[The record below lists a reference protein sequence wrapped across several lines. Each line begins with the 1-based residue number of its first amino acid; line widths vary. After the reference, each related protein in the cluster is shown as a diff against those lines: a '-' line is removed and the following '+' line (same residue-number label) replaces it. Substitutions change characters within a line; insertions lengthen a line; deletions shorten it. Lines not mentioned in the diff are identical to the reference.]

1 MAMIDEPAAPAHEA
15 QATHYDQLQKQIGE
29 IRQQNGKSYHDGA
42 QVEDWLDHTLGAAN
56 WSFRVIDHG
65 RDEESDELWMSGE
78 LDATFWL
85 PDDEGD
91 LHPHRVVKQN
101 FGSQQI
107 KRFKTR
113 SDGEGGMIAGKPI
126 SIGDDRK
133 GAATDCLKRCARLL
147 GVSRYLWRKPE
158 NLDLP
163 YRRDEDEE
171 EARNRPVGRPQGA
184 PARSTSPKPAPAPIR
199 PQAAPAASEP
209 LDPSSRAA
217 MEHHYEALR
226 EDALRRGFQA
236 SWSGKSASA
245 WNDLQLPQYVGLL
258 DRFLARKQGAA

>member
-65 RDEESDELWMSGE
+65 RD
-78 LDATFWL
+78 
-85 PDDEGD
+85 D

-107 KRFKTR
+107 KRFKAR

-217 MEHHYEALR
+217 MENHYEALR